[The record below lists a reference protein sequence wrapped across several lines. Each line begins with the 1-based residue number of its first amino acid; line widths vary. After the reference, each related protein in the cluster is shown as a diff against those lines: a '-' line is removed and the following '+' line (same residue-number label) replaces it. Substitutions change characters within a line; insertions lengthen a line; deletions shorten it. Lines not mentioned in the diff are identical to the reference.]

1 MNDYGWFY
9 DLECPPDQ
17 AAVEYYRI
25 HMNSLCSNRFAY
37 QVRYNRLLIA
47 TAKPSNDEFLT
58 TECVVPSDAPHIIEI
73 PEPTAKGS
81 PQPDFTSGI
90 ASMPIPIP
98 TNTNKETETKLRT
111 RLQVIGS
118 VIAGMVCY
126 GVMTA

>member
-1 MNDYGWFY
+1 MTTMNGYGWFY

-25 HMNSLCSNRFAY
+25 HMNTLCSTRFAY

-47 TAKPSNDEFLT
+47 SAKPSNDEFLT
-58 TECVVPSDAPHIIEI
+58 AECVVPSDMPHIIEI
-73 PEPTAKGS
+73 PEP
-81 PQPDFTSGI
+81 PQPRNNSL
-90 ASMPIPIP
+90 SMTIPIP
-98 TNTNKETETKLRT
+98 TNTNNETETKLRT